1 MLHTA
6 PECKLN
12 FNREQF
18 VSVAHRPV
26 AASPIEF
33 DEIAALHQE
42 SAHVQRCASI
52 RLGAADHIVPAQMG
66 HVQRY
71 KKKKEWWFIR
81 INQCLQYARVCLKH
95 VQNTGLVFC
104 TCLRDTRACW
114 RHSVHIERTRAHIA
128 GILCIPGHN
137 TMENSVL
144 VSNGTIHPG
153 VQNLPGSSPSQ
164 VG

>member
-6 PECKLN
+6 PECQLN

-104 TCLRDTRACW
+104 TCLRDTRVLEAFRAYRAHSCAYCG
-114 RHSVHIERTRAHIA
+114 HSVHTRAQYD
-128 GILCIPGHN
+128 GK
-137 TMENSVL
+137 
-144 VSNGTIHPG
+144 
-153 VQNLPGSSPSQ
+153 
-164 VG
+164 